1 MYYFAG
7 AAITKDHKLGGLNNR
22 DLLCHGS
29 EGKKPVIKAS
39 TGLLK
44 NVKKNSQWVN
54 RKNRNYKRGSNRNL
68 RNKM

>member
-39 TGLLK
+39 AGLLK
-44 NVKKNSQWVN
+44 NVKKNSQ
-54 RKNRNYKRGSNRNL
+54 
-68 RNKM
+68 